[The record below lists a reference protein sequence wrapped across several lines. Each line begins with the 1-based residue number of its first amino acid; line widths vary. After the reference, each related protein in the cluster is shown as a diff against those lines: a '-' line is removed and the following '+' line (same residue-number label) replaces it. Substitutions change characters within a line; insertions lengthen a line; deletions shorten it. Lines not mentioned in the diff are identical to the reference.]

1 MRRRR
6 RAASAMGARL
16 WRQCESSA
24 MTRDGTALDASIS
37 ASRSYDAAKLK
48 EITELFVNGG
58 YYRARFVDVGD
69 FDRILGSLSWAVT
82 SCKASLDFGDVEL
95 AHDVE
100 ASLGEKIKLCESIE
114 RALRKMGC
122 PHELRAHQ
130 VQGLDYDAVFPVA
143 RWLVARVIATRAE
156 FGDRVRAYSR
166 FRYGRISRM
175 DALERGRDDEAK
187 ASGARARRALR
198 DEYGARRR
206 FRRAAGREP
215 PRENP
220 ARWAKSVMMEYGH
233 KLAGLE
239 AFASAAT
246 AVLAASRWKR
256 KTKASKA
263 AGTLRPGKGASARG
277 EHMAALVDK
286 VNALVV
292 SSTGGSSA
300 VEDEEDEETGEA
312 ANELNALRDL
322 ESQLAV
328 DDGADTLSNA
338 VTRVILGARGGEEIL
353 AAAEKFGG
361 EIAVS
366 GAVGKM
372 LAVERKISA
381 MERTLAA
388 ETATANE
395 ARERAEKS
403 RDELKIALDELKKVT
418 EYNDKCATET
428 TKLRDDLT
436 DDEGRAAFDR
446 VVELIKRV
454 ASSKKD
460 EKAFKTECK
469 KRMVELGEEIERGGE
484 HTLDE
489 DERTQIDD
497 VAATHARERAK
508 FEDERA
514 ALGKRSRAVA
524 LLSRKLEDIPTRAEL
539 IQYERRFDELFD
551 TVQAKLKETRK
562 YFAAHNVLADTKKY
576 LLKEISL
583 LDSVHRQVRPA
594 LETVNGKA
602 SLVTALESIRSG
614 VEANVR
620 LVEEKLSVERDAVD
634 AAARARDD
642 ALRARRHHVALVKEL
657 RDAAA
662 RESQLRAR
670 FTERAS

>member
-1 MRRRR
+1 
-6 RAASAMGARL
+6 MGARD
-16 WRQCESSA
+16 WRQCESST

-166 FRYGRISRM
+166 FRYGRIARM
-175 DALERGRDDEAK
+175 DALERGRDDEATT
-187 ASGARARRALR
+187 SGTRARRALR

-206 FRRAAGREP
+206 FRRAGGREP

-277 EHMAALVDK
+277 EHMTALVDK

-292 SSTGGSSA
+292 SSTGGPNA
-300 VEDEEDEETGEA
+300 DEDDEDEETGEA

-338 VTRVILGARGGEEIL
+338 VARAILGARGGEEIL

-372 LAVERKISA
+372 LAVERKIAA

-403 RDELKIALDELKKVT
+403 RDELKTALDELKKVT
-418 EYNDKCATET
+418 EYNDKCVAET
-428 TKLRDDLT
+428 KKLRDDLT

-446 VVELIKRV
+446 VVALIKRV
-454 ASSKKD
+454 ASSKQD
-460 EKAFKTECK
+460 EKAFKAECK

-489 DERTQIDD
+489 DERAQIED

-514 ALGKRSRAVA
+514 SLGKRARAVA

-562 YFAAHNVLADTKKY
+562 YFAAYNVLADTKKY

-583 LDSVHRQVRPA
+583 LDSVHHQVRPA

-602 SLVTALESIRSG
+602 SLVTALASIQSG

-620 LVEEKLSVERDAVD
+620 LVEEKLAVERDAVD
-634 AAARARDD
+634 AAARAHDD
-642 ALRARRHHVALVKEL
+642 AVRARHHHVALVKRL

-662 RESQLRAR
+662 KESELRAR
-670 FTERAS
+670 LTRESSDDARV

>member
-1 MRRRR
+1 
-6 RAASAMGARL
+6 
-16 WRQCESSA
+16 
-24 MTRDGTALDASIS
+24 
-37 ASRSYDAAKLK
+37 
-48 EITELFVNGG
+48 
-58 YYRARFVDVGD
+58 
-69 FDRILGSLSWAVT
+69 
-82 SCKASLDFGDVEL
+82 
-95 AHDVE
+95 
-100 ASLGEKIKLCESIE
+100 
-114 RALRKMGC
+114 
-122 PHELRAHQ
+122 
-130 VQGLDYDAVFPVA
+130 
-143 RWLVARVIATRAE
+143 
-156 FGDRVRAYSR
+156 
-166 FRYGRISRM
+166 
-175 DALERGRDDEAK
+175 
-187 ASGARARRALR
+187 
-198 DEYGARRR
+198 
-206 FRRAAGREP
+206 
-215 PRENP
+215 
-220 ARWAKSVMMEYGH
+220 MMEYGH

-338 VTRVILGARGGEEIL
+338 VARAILGARGGEEIL

-446 VVELIKRV
+446 VVELIKRI

-670 FTERAS
+670 LTERAS